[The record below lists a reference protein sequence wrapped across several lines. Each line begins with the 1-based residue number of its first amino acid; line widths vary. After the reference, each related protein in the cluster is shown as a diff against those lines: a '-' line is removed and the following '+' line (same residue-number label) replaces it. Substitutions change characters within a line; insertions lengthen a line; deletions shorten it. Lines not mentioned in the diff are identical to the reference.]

1 MSLNKDISAF
11 KQNEVLFYTFV
22 LILKQKFGGVQRLSL
37 FKILKGDSSRIDTS
51 ITPFHDGYAY
61 FTPDD
66 GGFYID
72 SEDNGS
78 QRRIR
83 INPTDSDGS
92 IAVTATLFASGWSSL
107 GSQTLT
113 INGLGA
119 DANGMIG
126 LSQGASQEQIYAAM
140 DANLYISGQ
149 SENSLSITAAGAI
162 PIIDIPVVVVMM
174 PTSSG
179 SSSGNTTVDATLLA
193 SAWSSGVQTLT
204 VSGLPADGNGNIS
217 LSQSVTET
225 QFNAAI
231 KAGLCVTGQSEN
243 TLVVTAKN
251 TVPTVNIPVVVTI
264 LS

>member
-1 MSLNKDISAF
+1 M
-11 KQNEVLFYTFV
+11 
-22 LILKQKFGGVQRLSL
+22 SL

-83 INPTDSDGS
+83 INPTGVDGS
-92 IAVTATLFASGWSSL
+92 VAVTATLLASGWSTL
-107 GSQTLT
+107 GSQTLI
-113 INGLGA
+113 INGLSA
-119 DANGMIG
+119 DANGMIS
-126 LSQGASQEQIYAAM
+126 LPQGASQEQIYAAM
-140 DANLYISGQ
+140 DANLHISGQ
-149 SENSLSITAAGAI
+149 SENSLTITAANAT
-162 PIIDIPVVVVMM
+162 PTIDIPVVVVVL

-179 SSSGNTTVDATLLA
+179 TSEGNTTVNATLLA
-193 SAWSSGVQTLT
+193 SAWSSKTQTLT
-204 VSGLPADGNGNIS
+204 VSGLPAGGNGAIS
-217 LSQSVTET
+217 LSQNTTET

-231 KAGLCVTGQSEN
+231 RAGLCVTGQSEN

-251 TVPTVNIPVVVTI
+251 TVPTVDIPVVVTI